1 MEFTGE
7 RAIPGQTD
15 PDLMNE
21 HWARYAFAE
30 ALVGSKR
37 VLDAGCGVGYGA
49 ARLAEVAAE
58 VVALDQAR
66 DPLTAGDKQYSH
78 PRLRFVQGDCTRFPF
93 ADSSLD
99 AVVAFEVI
107 EHLDEWKALIE
118 ESRRVL
124 VPAGQFIVSTPNRL
138 YYGEAREDPNP
149 FHVHEFTHDEFREEL
164 GRCFPHVMLFLE
176 NHADALV
183 FAGEQFQG
191 IRARL
196 ETADQAPDEAHF
208 FLAVCSQRPLH
219 GSQAFVYLPS
229 SANLL
234 REREKHIG
242 LLQGEV
248 NKRDEWLAAARV
260 ELDKFDAVQESAK
273 RTIAQLEQE
282 NADKGNWAQRLD
294 GELAG
299 VRAERERCIQLLEDS
314 EKRVTERTDWAQRL
328 DGELA
333 GVRAERERCIQLLE
347 DSEKR
352 VTERTD
358 WAQRLDGELAGVR
371 AERERCIQLLEDS
384 EKRVTE
390 RTDWAQRLD
399 GELAGVRAER
409 ERCIQL
415 LEDSEKRVT
424 ERTDWAQR
432 LDGELAGVR
441 AERERCIQLLED
453 SEKRVTERTDCSTA
467 SWRVSAPS
475 GRDASARRFREAG
488 DRAHRLGAAARW
500 RVGGCPRRAGEMHPI
515 ARRFREAGDRAHR
528 CPRRAGEMH
537 PIARRFREAGDR
549 AHRLGAA
556 ARWRVGGTVTRRAE
570 RERCIQLQ
578 AARRFREAGDPLRA
592 PTGRSGSMASW
603 MRYDRSWP

>member
-66 DPLTAGDKQYSH
+66 DPLTAGGKQYSH

-176 NHADALV
+176 NHTDALV
-183 FAGEQFQG
+183 FAGEFQG
-191 IRARL
+191 IRAHL
-196 ETADQAPDEAHF
+196 ETADQTPDEAHF

-282 NADKGNWAQRLD
+282 NADKENWAQRLDERVTERTDWAQQLD

-314 EKRVTERTDWAQRL
+314 EKRVTERTDWR
-328 DGELA
+328 
-333 GVRAERERCIQLLE
+333 
-347 DSEKR
+347 S
-352 VTERTD
+352 
-358 WAQRLDGELAGVR
+358 
-371 AERERCIQLLEDS
+371 S
-384 EKRVTE
+384 
-390 RTDWAQRLD
+390 
-399 GELAGVRAER
+399 
-409 ERCIQL
+409 
-415 LEDSEKRVT
+415 SM
-424 ERTDWAQR
+424 
-432 LDGELAGVR
+432 
-441 AERERCIQLLED
+441 
-453 SEKRVTERTDCSTA
+453 A

-475 GRDASARRFREAG
+475 GRDASN
-488 DRAHRLGAAARW
+488 
-500 RVGGCPRRAGEMHPI
+500 CSKIP
-515 ARRFREAGDRAHR
+515 
-528 CPRRAGEMH
+528 
-537 PIARRFREAGDR
+537 
-549 AHRLGAA
+549 
-556 ARWRVGGTVTRRAE
+556 
-570 RERCIQLQ
+570 
-578 AARRFREAGDPLRA
+578 
-592 PTGRSGSMASW
+592 RSG
-603 MRYDRSWP
+603 

>member
-66 DPLTAGDKQYSH
+66 DPLTAGGKQYSH

-164 GRCFPHVMLFLE
+164 GRCFPHVMLFFE

-183 FAGEQFQG
+183 FADEQFQG
-191 IRARL
+191 IRAHL
-196 ETADQAPDEAHF
+196 ETADQTPDEAHF

-248 NKRDEWLAAARV
+248 NKRDEWLAAVRV

-282 NADKGNWAQRLD
+282 NADKENWAQRLDELVTERTDWAQQLD

-299 VRAERERCIQLLEDS
+299 VRAEREKCIQLLEDS
-314 EKRVTERTDWAQRL
+314 EKRVTERTDWAQLR
-328 DGELA
+328 
-333 GVRAERERCIQLLE
+333 
-347 DSEKR
+347 
-352 VTERTD
+352 
-358 WAQRLDGELAGVR
+358 
-371 AERERCIQLLEDS
+371 
-384 EKRVTE
+384 
-390 RTDWAQRLD
+390 
-399 GELAGVRAER
+399 
-409 ERCIQL
+409 
-415 LEDSEKRVT
+415 
-424 ERTDWAQR
+424 
-432 LDGELAGVR
+432 
-441 AERERCIQLLED
+441 
-453 SEKRVTERTDCSTA
+453 
-467 SWRVSAPS
+467 WRVAAPS
-475 GRDASARRFREAG
+475 GRNASN
-488 DRAHRLGAAARW
+488 
-500 RVGGCPRRAGEMHPI
+500 CSKIP
-515 ARRFREAGDRAHR
+515 
-528 CPRRAGEMH
+528 
-537 PIARRFREAGDR
+537 
-549 AHRLGAA
+549 
-556 ARWRVGGTVTRRAE
+556 
-570 RERCIQLQ
+570 
-578 AARRFREAGDPLRA
+578 
-592 PTGRSGSMASW
+592 RSG
-603 MRYDRSWP
+603 

>member
-66 DPLTAGDKQYSH
+66 DPLTAGGKQYSH

-124 VPAGQFIVSTPNRL
+124 APAGQFIVSTPNRL
-138 YYGEAREDPNP
+138 YYGETREDPNP

-164 GRCFPHVMLFLE
+164 GRCFPHVMLFIE

-183 FAGEQFQG
+183 FAGKQFQG

-219 GSQAFVYLPS
+219 DSQAFVYLPS

-242 LLQGEV
+242 LLQGELAGV
-248 NKRDEWLAAARV
+248 RAEREKCIQLLEDSEKRVTE
-260 ELDKFDAVQESAK
+260 
-273 RTIAQLEQE
+273 RT
-282 NADKGNWAQRLD
+282 DWAQRLN

-299 VRAERERCIQLLEDS
+299 VRAEREKCIQLLEDS

-328 DGELA
+328 DGELDE
-333 GVRAERERCIQLLE
+333 VRQ
-347 DSEKR
+347 
-352 VTERTD
+352 
-358 WAQRLDGELAGVR
+358 ELAAIRG
-371 AERERCIQLLEDS
+371 S
-384 EKRVTE
+384 
-390 RTDWAQRLD
+390 
-399 GELAGVRAER
+399 LAY
-409 ERCIQL
+409 
-415 LEDSEKRVT
+415 
-424 ERTDWAQR
+424 
-432 LDGELAGVR
+432 
-441 AERERCIQLLED
+441 
-453 SEKRVTERTDCSTA
+453 
-467 SWRVSAPS
+467 RVSKRIGIMP
-475 GRDASARRFREAG
+475 AR
-488 DRAHRLGAAARW
+488 AAAPA
-500 RVGGCPRRAGEMHPI
+500 V
-515 ARRFREAGDRAHR
+515 
-528 CPRRAGEMH
+528 
-537 PIARRFREAGDR
+537 
-549 AHRLGAA
+549 
-556 ARWRVGGTVTRRAE
+556 
-570 RERCIQLQ
+570 Q
-578 AARRFREAGDPLRA
+578 
-592 PTGRSGSMASW
+592 GSSSTDEDGPNSA
-603 MRYDRSWP
+603 

>member
-66 DPLTAGDKQYSH
+66 DPLTAGGKQYSH

-176 NHADALV
+176 NHTDALV
-183 FAGEQFQG
+183 FAGEFQG
-191 IRARL
+191 IRAHL
-196 ETADQAPDEAHF
+196 ETADQTPDEAHF

-282 NADKGNWAQRLD
+282 NADKENWAQQLDGELAGVRAELERTDWAQQLD

-314 EKRVTERTDWAQRL
+314 EKRVTERTDWAQQL

-358 WAQRLDGELAGVR
+358 WAQQLDGELDEVR
-371 AERERCIQLLEDS
+371 Q
-384 EKRVTE
+384 
-390 RTDWAQRLD
+390 
-399 GELAGVRAER
+399 ELAAIRG
-409 ERCIQL
+409 
-415 LEDSEKRVT
+415 S
-424 ERTDWAQR
+424 
-432 LDGELAGVR
+432 LAY
-441 AERERCIQLLED
+441 
-453 SEKRVTERTDCSTA
+453 
-467 SWRVSAPS
+467 RVSKRIGIMP
-475 GRDASARRFREAG
+475 AR
-488 DRAHRLGAAARW
+488 AAAPA
-500 RVGGCPRRAGEMHPI
+500 V
-515 ARRFREAGDRAHR
+515 
-528 CPRRAGEMH
+528 
-537 PIARRFREAGDR
+537 
-549 AHRLGAA
+549 
-556 ARWRVGGTVTRRAE
+556 
-570 RERCIQLQ
+570 Q
-578 AARRFREAGDPLRA
+578 
-592 PTGRSGSMASW
+592 GSSSTDEDGPNSA
-603 MRYDRSWP
+603 

>member
-66 DPLTAGDKQYSH
+66 DPLTAGGKQYSH

-191 IRARL
+191 IRAHL
-196 ETADQAPDEAHF
+196 ETADQTPDEAHF

-282 NADKGNWAQRLD
+282 NADKENWAQQLD

-299 VRAERERCIQLLEDS
+299 VRAEREKCIQLLEDS
-314 EKRVTERTDWAQRL
+314 EKRVTERTDWAQQL
-328 DGELA
+328 DG
-333 GVRAERERCIQLLE
+333 G
-347 DSEKR
+347 
-352 VTERTD
+352 
-358 WAQRLDGELAGVR
+358 
-371 AERERCIQLLEDS
+371 
-384 EKRVTE
+384 
-390 RTDWAQRLD
+390 
-399 GELAGVRAER
+399 
-409 ERCIQL
+409 
-415 LEDSEKRVT
+415 
-424 ERTDWAQR
+424 
-432 LDGELAGVR
+432 
-441 AERERCIQLLED
+441 
-453 SEKRVTERTDCSTA
+453 
-467 SWRVSAPS
+467 
-475 GRDASARRFREAG
+475 
-488 DRAHRLGAAARW
+488 
-500 RVGGCPRRAGEMHPI
+500 
-515 ARRFREAGDRAHR
+515 
-528 CPRRAGEMH
+528 
-537 PIARRFREAGDR
+537 
-549 AHRLGAA
+549 
-556 ARWRVGGTVTRRAE
+556 
-570 RERCIQLQ
+570 
-578 AARRFREAGDPLRA
+578 
-592 PTGRSGSMASW
+592 
-603 MRYDRSWP
+603 

>member
-30 ALVGSKR
+30 ALVGAKR

-49 ARLAEVAAE
+49 ARLAEVAAD

-66 DPLTAGDKQYSH
+66 DPLAAGGKQYSH
-78 PRLRFVQGDCTRFPF
+78 PHLRFVQGDCTRFPF

-124 VPAGQFIVSTPNRL
+124 TPAGQFIVSTPNRL
-138 YYGEAREDPNP
+138 YYGESREDPNP

-183 FAGEQFQG
+183 FTGEQVQG

-219 GSQAFVYLPS
+219 GSPTFVYLPS

-242 LLQGEV
+242 MLQGEV

-260 ELDKFDAVQESAK
+260 ELDKFNAVQESAK
-273 RTIAQLEQE
+273 KTIAQLEQE
-282 NADKGNWAQRLD
+282 TADKENWARQLD

-299 VRAERERCIQLLEDS
+299 VRAEREKCIQLLADAEQH
-314 EKRVTERTDWAQRL
+314 VIERTDWARQL

-333 GVRAERERCIQLLE
+333 GVRAEREKCIQLLADAE
-347 DSEKR
+347 QH
-352 VTERTD
+352 VIERTD
-358 WAQRLDGELAGVR
+358 WARQLDGELAGVR
-371 AERERCIQLLEDS
+371 AEREKCIQLLADAEQH
-384 EKRVTE
+384 VIE
-390 RTDWAQRLD
+390 RTDWARQLD

-409 ERCIQL
+409 EKCIQL
-415 LEDSEKRVT
+415 LADAEQHVI
-424 ERTDWAQR
+424 ERTDWARQ

-441 AERERCIQLLED
+441 AEREKCIQLLADAEQH
-453 SEKRVTERTDCSTA
+453 VIERTDWARQLDGELDEARQELATIRGSLA
-467 SWRVSAPS
+467 YRVSKRIGIMPK
-475 GRDASARRFREAG
+475 R
-488 DRAHRLGAAARW
+488 
-500 RVGGCPRRAGEMHPI
+500 
-515 ARRFREAGDRAHR
+515 
-528 CPRRAGEMH
+528 
-537 PIARRFREAGDR
+537 
-549 AHRLGAA
+549 
-556 ARWRVGGTVTRRAE
+556 
-570 RERCIQLQ
+570 
-578 AARRFREAGDPLRA
+578 
-592 PTGRSGSMASW
+592 
-603 MRYDRSWP
+603 

>member
-66 DPLTAGDKQYSH
+66 DPLTAGGKQYSH

-183 FAGEQFQG
+183 FASEFQG
-191 IRARL
+191 IRAHL
-196 ETADQAPDEAHF
+196 ETVDQAPDEAHF

-282 NADKGNWAQRLD
+282 NADKENWAQRLDERVTERTDWAQRLD

-299 VRAERERCIQLLEDS
+299 VRAEREKCIQLLEDSDERVTERTDWAQRLDELVTERTDWAQQLDGELAGVRAEREKCIQLLEDS

-333 GVRAERERCIQLLE
+333 GVRAEREKCIQLLEDSDERVTERTDWAQQLDGELAGVRAEREKCIQLLEDSDELVTERTDWAQQLDGELAGVRAEREKCIQLLE

-358 WAQRLDGELAGVR
+358 WAQRLDGELDEVR
-371 AERERCIQLLEDS
+371 Q
-384 EKRVTE
+384 
-390 RTDWAQRLD
+390 
-399 GELAGVRAER
+399 ELAAIRG
-409 ERCIQL
+409 
-415 LEDSEKRVT
+415 S
-424 ERTDWAQR
+424 
-432 LDGELAGVR
+432 LAY
-441 AERERCIQLLED
+441 
-453 SEKRVTERTDCSTA
+453 
-467 SWRVSAPS
+467 RVSKRIGIMP
-475 GRDASARRFREAG
+475 AR
-488 DRAHRLGAAARW
+488 AAAPA
-500 RVGGCPRRAGEMHPI
+500 VQSSSSTDEDGPNSA
-515 ARRFREAGDRAHR
+515 
-528 CPRRAGEMH
+528 
-537 PIARRFREAGDR
+537 
-549 AHRLGAA
+549 
-556 ARWRVGGTVTRRAE
+556 
-570 RERCIQLQ
+570 
-578 AARRFREAGDPLRA
+578 
-592 PTGRSGSMASW
+592 
-603 MRYDRSWP
+603 

>member
-66 DPLTAGDKQYSH
+66 DPLTAGGKQYSH

-183 FAGEQFQG
+183 FAGEFQG
-191 IRARL
+191 IRAHL
-196 ETADQAPDEAHF
+196 ETVDQAPDEAHF

-282 NADKGNWAQRLD
+282 NADKENWAQQLDGELAGVRAERERCIQLLEDSEKRVTERTDWAQQLDGELAGVRAERERCIQLLEDSEKRVTERTDWAQQLDGELAGVRAERERCIQLLEDSEKRVTERTDWAQQLD

-328 DGELA
+328 EGELDE
-333 GVRAERERCIQLLE
+333 VRQ
-347 DSEKR
+347 
-352 VTERTD
+352 
-358 WAQRLDGELAGVR
+358 ELAAIRG
-371 AERERCIQLLEDS
+371 S
-384 EKRVTE
+384 
-390 RTDWAQRLD
+390 
-399 GELAGVRAER
+399 LAY
-409 ERCIQL
+409 
-415 LEDSEKRVT
+415 
-424 ERTDWAQR
+424 
-432 LDGELAGVR
+432 
-441 AERERCIQLLED
+441 
-453 SEKRVTERTDCSTA
+453 
-467 SWRVSAPS
+467 RVSKRIGIMP
-475 GRDASARRFREAG
+475 AR
-488 DRAHRLGAAARW
+488 AAAPA
-500 RVGGCPRRAGEMHPI
+500 V
-515 ARRFREAGDRAHR
+515 
-528 CPRRAGEMH
+528 
-537 PIARRFREAGDR
+537 
-549 AHRLGAA
+549 
-556 ARWRVGGTVTRRAE
+556 
-570 RERCIQLQ
+570 Q
-578 AARRFREAGDPLRA
+578 
-592 PTGRSGSMASW
+592 GSSSTDEDGPNSA
-603 MRYDRSWP
+603 

>member
-66 DPLTAGDKQYSH
+66 DPLTAGGKQYSH

-183 FAGEQFQG
+183 FASEFQG
-191 IRARL
+191 IRAHL

-282 NADKGNWAQRLD
+282 NADKENWAQRLD

-299 VRAERERCIQLLEDS
+299 VRAERGKCIQLLEDS
-314 EKRVTERTDWAQRL
+314 EKLVTERTDWAQRL

-333 GVRAERERCIQLLE
+333 GVRAEREKCIQLLE
-347 DSEKR
+347 DSEKL

-371 AERERCIQLLEDS
+371 AERGKCIQLLEDS
-384 EKRVTE
+384 EKLVTE

-399 GELAGVRAER
+399 GELDEVR
-409 ERCIQL
+409 Q
-415 LEDSEKRVT
+415 
-424 ERTDWAQR
+424 
-432 LDGELAGVR
+432 ELAAIRGSL
-441 AERERCIQLLED
+441 AY
-453 SEKRVTERTDCSTA
+453 
-467 SWRVSAPS
+467 RVSKRIGIMP
-475 GRDASARRFREAG
+475 AR
-488 DRAHRLGAAARW
+488 AAAPA
-500 RVGGCPRRAGEMHPI
+500 V
-515 ARRFREAGDRAHR
+515 
-528 CPRRAGEMH
+528 
-537 PIARRFREAGDR
+537 
-549 AHRLGAA
+549 
-556 ARWRVGGTVTRRAE
+556 
-570 RERCIQLQ
+570 Q
-578 AARRFREAGDPLRA
+578 
-592 PTGRSGSMASW
+592 GSSSTDEDGPNSA
-603 MRYDRSWP
+603 

>member
-66 DPLTAGDKQYSH
+66 DPLTAGGKQYSH

-282 NADKGNWAQRLD
+282 NADKENFEPLRPVGALGHPLLGIFEQLD
-294 GELAG
+294 ASL
-299 VRAERERCIQLLEDS
+299 VLAERERCIQLLEDS
-314 EKRVTERTDWAQRL
+314 EKRVTERTDWAQ
-328 DGELA
+328 
-333 GVRAERERCIQLLE
+333 Q
-347 DSEKR
+347 
-352 VTERTD
+352 
-358 WAQRLDGELAGVR
+358 
-371 AERERCIQLLEDS
+371 
-384 EKRVTE
+384 
-390 RTDWAQRLD
+390 
-399 GELAGVRAER
+399 
-409 ERCIQL
+409 
-415 LEDSEKRVT
+415 
-424 ERTDWAQR
+424 
-432 LDGELAGVR
+432 
-441 AERERCIQLLED
+441 
-453 SEKRVTERTDCSTA
+453 
-467 SWRVSAPS
+467 
-475 GRDASARRFREAG
+475 ARR
-488 DRAHRLGAAARW
+488 
-500 RVGGCPRRAGEMHPI
+500 RVGG
-515 ARRFREAGDRAHR
+515 

-556 ARWRVGGTVTRRAE
+556 ARRRVGGCPRRAGE
-570 RERCIQLQ
+570 MHPI
-578 AARRFREAGDPLRA
+578 ARRFREAGDRA
-592 PTGRSGSMASW
+592 HRLGTAARWRVG
-603 MRYDRSWP
+603 

>member
-66 DPLTAGDKQYSH
+66 DPLTAGGKQYSH

-183 FAGEQFQG
+183 FTGEQFQG

-196 ETADQAPDEAHF
+196 ETADPAPDEAHF

-282 NADKGNWAQRLD
+282 NADKENWAQRLD

-299 VRAERERCIQLLEDS
+299 VLAEREKCIQLIEDS

-333 GVRAERERCIQLLE
+333 GVLAEREKCIQLIE

-358 WAQRLDGELAGVR
+358 WAQRLDGELAGVL
-371 AERERCIQLLEDS
+371 AEREKCIQLIEGVTERTDWAQRLDGELAGVLAEREKCIQLIEDS

-399 GELAGVRAER
+399 GELAGVLAER
-409 ERCIQL
+409 EKCIQL
-415 LEDSEKRVT
+415 IEDSEKRVT

-432 LDGELAGVR
+432 LDGELAGVL
-441 AERERCIQLLED
+441 AEREKCIQLIED
-453 SEKRVTERTDCSTA
+453 SEKRVTERTDWA
-467 SWRVSAPS
+467 QRLD
-475 GRDASARRFREAG
+475 GELAG
-488 DRAHRLGAAARW
+488 VL
-500 RVGGCPRRAGEMHPI
+500 
-515 ARRFREAGDRAHR
+515 
-528 CPRRAGEMH
+528 
-537 PIARRFREAGDR
+537 
-549 AHRLGAA
+549 
-556 ARWRVGGTVTRRAE
+556 AE
-570 RERCIQLQ
+570 REKCIQLIEDSEKRVTERTDWAQ
-578 AARRFREAGDPLRA
+578 RLDGELDEVRQELAAIRGSLAYRVSKRIGIMPARA
-592 PTGRSGSMASW
+592 AAPAVQGSSSTDEDGPNSA
-603 MRYDRSWP
+603 

>member
-66 DPLTAGDKQYSH
+66 DPLTAGGKQYSH

-176 NHADALV
+176 NHAEALV
-183 FAGEQFQG
+183 FASEFQG
-191 IRARL
+191 IRAHL
-196 ETADQAPDEAHF
+196 ETADQTPDEAHF

-282 NADKGNWAQRLD
+282 NADKENWAQRLDERVTERTDWAQRLDGELASVRAEREKCIQLLEDSEKRVTERTDWAQQLD

-328 DGELA
+328 DE
-333 GVRAERERCIQLLE
+333 
-347 DSEKR
+347 R

-358 WAQRLDGELAGVR
+358 WAQQLDGELAGVR

-399 GELAGVRAER
+399 ERVTERTDWAQQLDGELAGVRAER

-432 LDGELAGVR
+432 LDERVTERTDWAQQLDGELAGVR

-453 SEKRVTERTDCSTA
+453 SEKRVTERTDWAQQLDGELDEVRQELAAIRGSLA
-467 SWRVSAPS
+467 YRVSKRIGIMPS
-475 GRDASARRFREAG
+475 R
-488 DRAHRLGAAARW
+488 AAAP
-500 RVGGCPRRAGEMHPI
+500 V
-515 ARRFREAGDRAHR
+515 
-528 CPRRAGEMH
+528 
-537 PIARRFREAGDR
+537 
-549 AHRLGAA
+549 
-556 ARWRVGGTVTRRAE
+556 V
-570 RERCIQLQ
+570 Q
-578 AARRFREAGDPLRA
+578 
-592 PTGRSGSMASW
+592 GSSSTDEDGPNSA
-603 MRYDRSWP
+603 

>member
-49 ARLAEVAAE
+49 ARLAEVAAG

-66 DPLTAGDKQYSH
+66 DPLAVGGRQYSH

-124 VPAGQFIVSTPNRL
+124 APAGQFIVSTPNRL

-176 NHADALV
+176 NHVDALV

-196 ETADQAPDEAHF
+196 ETADQTPDEAHF

-219 GSQAFVYLPS
+219 GSPAFVYLPS

-248 NKRDEWLAAARV
+248 NRRDEWLAAARV
-260 ELDKFDAVQESAK
+260 ELDK
-273 RTIAQLEQE
+273 LEQE
-282 NADKGNWAQRLD
+282 NADKGSWARRLEQ
-294 GELAG
+294 ELAG
-299 VRAERERCIQLLEDS
+299 VRAERGKCIQLLDDAEQ
-314 EKRVTERTDWAQRL
+314 RVIERTDWAQQL
-328 DGELA
+328 DGELDEA
-333 GVRAERERCIQLLE
+333 RQ
-347 DSEKR
+347 
-352 VTERTD
+352 
-358 WAQRLDGELAGVR
+358 ELAAIRG
-371 AERERCIQLLEDS
+371 S
-384 EKRVTE
+384 
-390 RTDWAQRLD
+390 
-399 GELAGVRAER
+399 LAY
-409 ERCIQL
+409 
-415 LEDSEKRVT
+415 
-424 ERTDWAQR
+424 
-432 LDGELAGVR
+432 
-441 AERERCIQLLED
+441 
-453 SEKRVTERTDCSTA
+453 
-467 SWRVSAPS
+467 RVSKRIGIMP
-475 GRDASARRFREAG
+475 AR
-488 DRAHRLGAAARW
+488 AAAPA
-500 RVGGCPRRAGEMHPI
+500 V
-515 ARRFREAGDRAHR
+515 
-528 CPRRAGEMH
+528 
-537 PIARRFREAGDR
+537 
-549 AHRLGAA
+549 
-556 ARWRVGGTVTRRAE
+556 
-570 RERCIQLQ
+570 Q
-578 AARRFREAGDPLRA
+578 
-592 PTGRSGSMASW
+592 GSSSTDEDGPNSA
-603 MRYDRSWP
+603 

>member
-66 DPLTAGDKQYSH
+66 DPLTAGGKQYSH

-107 EHLDEWKALIE
+107 EHLDDWKALIE

-183 FAGEQFQG
+183 FASEFQG
-191 IRARL
+191 IRAHL
-196 ETADQAPDEAHF
+196 ETVDQAPDEAHF

-282 NADKGNWAQRLD
+282 NADKENWAQRLDERVTERTDWAQRLD
-294 GELAG
+294 GELEGVRAEHPIARRFRNDRAHRLGQRLDGELEG
-299 VRAERERCIQLLEDS
+299 VRAEREKCIQLLEDS

-328 DGELA
+328 DGELE
-333 GVRAERERCIQLLE
+333 GVRAEREKCIQLLEDSDERVTERTDWAQRLDGELEGVRAEREKCIQLLE

-358 WAQRLDGELAGVR
+358 WAQRLDGELDEVR
-371 AERERCIQLLEDS
+371 Q
-384 EKRVTE
+384 
-390 RTDWAQRLD
+390 
-399 GELAGVRAER
+399 ELAAIRG
-409 ERCIQL
+409 
-415 LEDSEKRVT
+415 S
-424 ERTDWAQR
+424 
-432 LDGELAGVR
+432 LAY
-441 AERERCIQLLED
+441 
-453 SEKRVTERTDCSTA
+453 
-467 SWRVSAPS
+467 RVSKRIGIMP
-475 GRDASARRFREAG
+475 AR
-488 DRAHRLGAAARW
+488 AAAPA
-500 RVGGCPRRAGEMHPI
+500 VQSSSSTDEDGPNSA
-515 ARRFREAGDRAHR
+515 
-528 CPRRAGEMH
+528 
-537 PIARRFREAGDR
+537 
-549 AHRLGAA
+549 
-556 ARWRVGGTVTRRAE
+556 
-570 RERCIQLQ
+570 
-578 AARRFREAGDPLRA
+578 
-592 PTGRSGSMASW
+592 
-603 MRYDRSWP
+603 

>member
-66 DPLTAGDKQYSH
+66 DPLTAGGKQYSH

-176 NHADALV
+176 NHTDALV
-183 FAGEQFQG
+183 FAGEFQG
-191 IRARL
+191 IRAHL
-196 ETADQAPDEAHF
+196 ETADQTPDEAHF

-282 NADKGNWAQRLD
+282 NADKENWAQRLD

-299 VRAERERCIQLLEDS
+299 VRAEREKCIQLLEDS
-314 EKRVTERTDWAQRL
+314 EKRVTERTDWAQRSS
-328 DGELA
+328 
-333 GVRAERERCIQLLE
+333 R
-347 DSEKR
+347 
-352 VTERTD
+352 
-358 WAQRLDGELAGVR
+358 
-371 AERERCIQLLEDS
+371 
-384 EKRVTE
+384 
-390 RTDWAQRLD
+390 
-399 GELAGVRAER
+399 
-409 ERCIQL
+409 
-415 LEDSEKRVT
+415 
-424 ERTDWAQR
+424 
-432 LDGELAGVR
+432 
-441 AERERCIQLLED
+441 
-453 SEKRVTERTDCSTA
+453 
-467 SWRVSAPS
+467 WRVGGCPRRAGEMHPI
-475 GRDASARRFREAG
+475 ARRFREAG

-528 CPRRAGEMH
+528 
-537 PIARRFREAGDR
+537 
-549 AHRLGAA
+549 LGAA
-556 ARWRVGGTVTRRAE
+556 
-570 RERCIQLQ
+570 
-578 AARRFREAGDPLRA
+578 
-592 PTGRSGSMASW
+592 SSMASW
-603 MRYDRSWP
+603 MRYDRSWPRFEDPWPTA

>member
-66 DPLTAGDKQYSH
+66 DPLTAGGKQYSH

-183 FAGEQFQG
+183 FASEFQG
-191 IRARL
+191 IRAHL
-196 ETADQAPDEAHF
+196 ETVDQAPDEAHF

-282 NADKGNWAQRLD
+282 NADKENWAQRLDELVTERTDWAQQLD

-299 VRAERERCIQLLEDS
+299 VRAEREKCIQLLEDS

-333 GVRAERERCIQLLE
+333 GVRAEREKCIQLLE
-347 DSEKR
+347 DSDER

-358 WAQRLDGELAGVR
+358 WAQRLDEL
-371 AERERCIQLLEDS
+371 
-384 EKRVTE
+384 VTE
-390 RTDWAQRLD
+390 RTDWAQQLD

-409 ERCIQL
+409 EKCIQL
-415 LEDSEKRVT
+415 LEDSE
-424 ERTDWAQR
+424 RTD
-432 LDGELAGVR
+432 
-441 AERERCIQLLED
+441 
-453 SEKRVTERTDCSTA
+453 
-467 SWRVSAPS
+467 
-475 GRDASARRFREAG
+475 
-488 DRAHRLGAAARW
+488 
-500 RVGGCPRRAGEMHPI
+500 
-515 ARRFREAGDRAHR
+515 
-528 CPRRAGEMH
+528 
-537 PIARRFREAGDR
+537 
-549 AHRLGAA
+549 
-556 ARWRVGGTVTRRAE
+556 
-570 RERCIQLQ
+570 
-578 AARRFREAGDPLRA
+578 
-592 PTGRSGSMASW
+592 
-603 MRYDRSWP
+603 

>member
-66 DPLTAGDKQYSH
+66 DPLTAGGKQYSH

-176 NHADALV
+176 NHAEALV
-183 FAGEQFQG
+183 FAGEFQGGG
-191 IRARL
+191 IRAHL

-242 LLQGEV
+242 LLQGEL

-282 NADKGNWAQRLD
+282 NADKENWAQRLDERVTERTDWAQRLD

-299 VRAERERCIQLLEDS
+299 VRAEREQCIQLLEDS

-328 DGELA
+328 DGELDE
-333 GVRAERERCIQLLE
+333 VRQ
-347 DSEKR
+347 
-352 VTERTD
+352 
-358 WAQRLDGELAGVR
+358 ELAAIRG
-371 AERERCIQLLEDS
+371 S
-384 EKRVTE
+384 
-390 RTDWAQRLD
+390 
-399 GELAGVRAER
+399 LAY
-409 ERCIQL
+409 
-415 LEDSEKRVT
+415 
-424 ERTDWAQR
+424 
-432 LDGELAGVR
+432 
-441 AERERCIQLLED
+441 
-453 SEKRVTERTDCSTA
+453 
-467 SWRVSAPS
+467 RVSKRIGIMP
-475 GRDASARRFREAG
+475 AR
-488 DRAHRLGAAARW
+488 AAAPA
-500 RVGGCPRRAGEMHPI
+500 V
-515 ARRFREAGDRAHR
+515 
-528 CPRRAGEMH
+528 
-537 PIARRFREAGDR
+537 
-549 AHRLGAA
+549 
-556 ARWRVGGTVTRRAE
+556 
-570 RERCIQLQ
+570 Q
-578 AARRFREAGDPLRA
+578 
-592 PTGRSGSMASW
+592 GSSSTDEDGPNSA
-603 MRYDRSWP
+603 

>member
-66 DPLTAGDKQYSH
+66 DPLTAGGKQYSH

-176 NHADALV
+176 NHAEALV
-183 FAGEQFQG
+183 FASEFQG
-191 IRARL
+191 IRAHL
-196 ETADQAPDEAHF
+196 ETADQTPDEAHF

-282 NADKGNWAQRLD
+282 NADKENWAQRLD

-358 WAQRLDGELAGVR
+358 WAQQLDGELAGVR
-371 AERERCIQLLEDS
+371 AEREKCIQLLEDS
-384 EKRVTE
+384 DERVTE

-399 GELAGVRAER
+399 GELDEVR
-409 ERCIQL
+409 Q
-415 LEDSEKRVT
+415 
-424 ERTDWAQR
+424 
-432 LDGELAGVR
+432 ELAAIRGSL
-441 AERERCIQLLED
+441 AY
-453 SEKRVTERTDCSTA
+453 
-467 SWRVSAPS
+467 RVSKRIGIMP
-475 GRDASARRFREAG
+475 AR
-488 DRAHRLGAAARW
+488 AAAPA
-500 RVGGCPRRAGEMHPI
+500 V
-515 ARRFREAGDRAHR
+515 
-528 CPRRAGEMH
+528 
-537 PIARRFREAGDR
+537 
-549 AHRLGAA
+549 
-556 ARWRVGGTVTRRAE
+556 
-570 RERCIQLQ
+570 Q
-578 AARRFREAGDPLRA
+578 
-592 PTGRSGSMASW
+592 GSSSTDEDGPSSA
-603 MRYDRSWP
+603 

>member
-1 MEFTGE
+1 MVEFTGE

-37 VLDAGCGVGYGA
+37 VLDAGCGFGYGA

-66 DPLTAGDKQYSH
+66 DPLTAGGKQYSH

-93 ADSSLD
+93 ADNSLD

-124 VPAGQFIVSTPNRL
+124 APAGQFIVSTPNRL
-138 YYGEAREDPNP
+138 YYGESREDPNP

-282 NADKGNWAQRLD
+282 NADKENWAQQLD
-294 GELAG
+294 GELTG

-314 EKRVTERTDWAQRL
+314 EKRVTERTDWAQQL
-328 DGELA
+328 DGELT

-358 WAQRLDGELAGVR
+358 WAQQLDGELTGVR

-390 RTDWAQRLD
+390 RTDWAQQLD
-399 GELAGVRAER
+399 GELTGVRAER

-424 ERTDWAQR
+424 ERTDWAQQ
-432 LDGELAGVR
+432 LDGELTGVR

-453 SEKRVTERTDCSTA
+453 SEKRVTD
-467 SWRVSAPS
+467 W
-475 GRDASARRFREAG
+475 AR
-488 DRAHRLGAAARW
+488 
-500 RVGGCPRRAGEMHPI
+500 
-515 ARRFREAGDRAHR
+515 
-528 CPRRAGEMH
+528 
-537 PIARRFREAGDR
+537 
-549 AHRLGAA
+549 
-556 ARWRVGGTVTRRAE
+556 
-570 RERCIQLQ
+570 
-578 AARRFREAGDPLRA
+578 
-592 PTGRSGSMASW
+592 SSMES
-603 MRYDRSWP
+603 

>member
-7 RAIPGQTD
+7 RAIPGQTN

-66 DPLTAGDKQYSH
+66 DPLTAGGKQYSH

-282 NADKGNWAQRLD
+282 NADKENWAQRLD

-299 VRAERERCIQLLEDS
+299 ARAEREKCIQWLEDS
-314 EKRVTERTDWAQRL
+314 APKRVTERTDWAQRL

-333 GVRAERERCIQLLE
+333 GVRAEREKCIQ
-347 DSEKR
+347 
-352 VTERTD
+352 
-358 WAQRLDGELAGVR
+358 
-371 AERERCIQLLEDS
+371 
-384 EKRVTE
+384 
-390 RTDWAQRLD
+390 
-399 GELAGVRAER
+399 
-409 ERCIQL
+409 
-415 LEDSEKRVT
+415 
-424 ERTDWAQR
+424 
-432 LDGELAGVR
+432 
-441 AERERCIQLLED
+441 
-453 SEKRVTERTDCSTA
+453 
-467 SWRVSAPS
+467 P
-475 GRDASARRFREAG
+475 
-488 DRAHRLGAAARW
+488 
-500 RVGGCPRRAGEMHPI
+500 
-515 ARRFREAGDRAHR
+515 
-528 CPRRAGEMH
+528 
-537 PIARRFREAGDR
+537 
-549 AHRLGAA
+549 
-556 ARWRVGGTVTRRAE
+556 
-570 RERCIQLQ
+570 Q
-578 AARRFREAGDPLRA
+578 AAPDRTAC
-592 PTGRSGSMASW
+592 GSDVPRVRCS
-603 MRYDRSWP
+603 

>member
-66 DPLTAGDKQYSH
+66 DPLTAGGKQYSH

-124 VPAGQFIVSTPNRL
+124 APAGQFIVSTPNRL

-183 FAGEQFQG
+183 FASEFQG
-191 IRARL
+191 IRAHL

-282 NADKGNWAQRLD
+282 NADKGNWAQQLD

-299 VRAERERCIQLLEDS
+299 VRAER
-314 EKRVTERTDWAQRL
+314 A
-328 DGELA
+328 GEMHP
-333 GVRAERERCIQLLE
+333 I
-347 DSEKR
+347 
-352 VTERTD
+352 
-358 WAQRLDGELAGVR
+358 
-371 AERERCIQLLEDS
+371 
-384 EKRVTE
+384 
-390 RTDWAQRLD
+390 
-399 GELAGVRAER
+399 
-409 ERCIQL
+409 
-415 LEDSEKRVT
+415 
-424 ERTDWAQR
+424 
-432 LDGELAGVR
+432 
-441 AERERCIQLLED
+441 
-453 SEKRVTERTDCSTA
+453 
-467 SWRVSAPS
+467 
-475 GRDASARRFREAG
+475 ARRFREAG

-528 CPRRAGEMH
+528 LGAAARWRVGGCPRRAGEMH

-556 ARWRVGGTVTRRAE
+556 ARWRVG
-570 RERCIQLQ
+570 
-578 AARRFREAGDPLRA
+578 
-592 PTGRSGSMASW
+592 
-603 MRYDRSWP
+603 

>member
-66 DPLTAGDKQYSH
+66 DPLTAGGKQYSH

-183 FAGEQFQG
+183 FAGEFQG
-191 IRARL
+191 IRAHL
-196 ETADQAPDEAHF
+196 ETVDQAPDEAHF

-282 NADKGNWAQRLD
+282 NADKENWAQRLD

-314 EKRVTERTDWAQRL
+314 EKRVTERTDWAQQL

-358 WAQRLDGELAGVR
+358 WAQQLDGELAGVR

-390 RTDWAQRLD
+390 RTDWAQQLD

-424 ERTDWAQR
+424 ERTDWAQQ

-453 SEKRVTERTDCSTA
+453 SEKRVTERTDWA
-467 SWRVSAPS
+467 QQLD
-475 GRDASARRFREAG
+475 GE
-488 DRAHRLGAAARW
+488 L
-500 RVGGCPRRAGEMHPI
+500 VG
-515 ARRFREAGDRAHR
+515 
-528 CPRRAGEMH
+528 
-537 PIARRFREAGDR
+537 
-549 AHRLGAA
+549 
-556 ARWRVGGTVTRRAE
+556 VRAE
-570 RERCIQLQ
+570 REKCIQLLEDSEKRVTERTDWAQ
-578 AARRFREAGDPLRA
+578 RLEGELDEVRQELAAIRGSLAYRVSKRIGIMPARA
-592 PTGRSGSMASW
+592 AAPAVQGSSSTDEDGPNSA
-603 MRYDRSWP
+603 

>member
-66 DPLTAGDKQYSH
+66 DPLTAGGKQYSH

-176 NHADALV
+176 NHTDALV
-183 FAGEQFQG
+183 FAGEFQG
-191 IRARL
+191 IRAHL
-196 ETADQAPDEAHF
+196 ETADQTPDEAHF

-282 NADKGNWAQRLD
+282 NADKENWAQRLEKRVTERTDWAQQLD

-299 VRAERERCIQLLEDS
+299 VRAEREKCIQLLEDS
-314 EKRVTERTDWAQRL
+314 EKRVTERTDWAR
-328 DGELA
+328 
-333 GVRAERERCIQLLE
+333 
-347 DSEKR
+347 
-352 VTERTD
+352 
-358 WAQRLDGELAGVR
+358 
-371 AERERCIQLLEDS
+371 
-384 EKRVTE
+384 
-390 RTDWAQRLD
+390 
-399 GELAGVRAER
+399 
-409 ERCIQL
+409 
-415 LEDSEKRVT
+415 
-424 ERTDWAQR
+424 
-432 LDGELAGVR
+432 
-441 AERERCIQLLED
+441 
-453 SEKRVTERTDCSTA
+453 
-467 SWRVSAPS
+467 WRVGGCPRRAGEMHPI
-475 GRDASARRFREAG
+475 ARRFREAG

-528 CPRRAGEMH
+528 LGAAARWRVGGCPRRAGEMH

-556 ARWRVGGTVTRRAE
+556 ARWRVG
-570 RERCIQLQ
+570 
-578 AARRFREAGDPLRA
+578 
-592 PTGRSGSMASW
+592 
-603 MRYDRSWP
+603 

>member
-66 DPLTAGDKQYSH
+66 DPLTAGGKQYSH

-176 NHADALV
+176 NHTDALV
-183 FAGEQFQG
+183 FAGEFQG
-191 IRARL
+191 IRAHL
-196 ETADQAPDEAHF
+196 ETADQTPDEAHF

-282 NADKGNWAQRLD
+282 NADKENWAQRLD
-294 GELAG
+294 EAG
-299 VRAERERCIQLLEDS
+299 DRAH
-314 EKRVTERTDWAQRL
+314 RL
-328 DGELA
+328 GA
-333 GVRAERERCIQLLE
+333 AAR
-347 DSEKR
+347 
-352 VTERTD
+352 
-358 WAQRLDGELAGVR
+358 
-371 AERERCIQLLEDS
+371 
-384 EKRVTE
+384 
-390 RTDWAQRLD
+390 
-399 GELAGVRAER
+399 
-409 ERCIQL
+409 
-415 LEDSEKRVT
+415 
-424 ERTDWAQR
+424 
-432 LDGELAGVR
+432 
-441 AERERCIQLLED
+441 
-453 SEKRVTERTDCSTA
+453 
-467 SWRVSAPS
+467 WRVGGCPRRAGEMHPI
-475 GRDASARRFREAG
+475 ARRFREAG

-528 CPRRAGEMH
+528 
-537 PIARRFREAGDR
+537 
-549 AHRLGAA
+549 LGAA
-556 ARWRVGGTVTRRAE
+556 ARWRVG
-570 RERCIQLQ
+570 
-578 AARRFREAGDPLRA
+578 
-592 PTGRSGSMASW
+592 
-603 MRYDRSWP
+603 

>member
-66 DPLTAGDKQYSH
+66 DPLTAGGKQYSH

-138 YYGEAREDPNP
+138 YYREAREDPNP

-183 FAGEQFQG
+183 FAGESQG
-191 IRARL
+191 IRAHL
-196 ETADQAPDEAHF
+196 ETADQTPDEAHF

-282 NADKGNWAQRLD
+282 NADKENWAQRLD

-299 VRAERERCIQLLEDS
+299 VRAEREKCIQLLEDSEKRVTERTDWAQQLDGELAGVRAEREKCIQLLEDSEKRVTERTDWAQQLDGELAGVRAEREKCIQLLEDS

-333 GVRAERERCIQLLE
+333 GVRAEREKCIQLLE

-358 WAQRLDGELAGVR
+358 WAQRLDGELDEVR
-371 AERERCIQLLEDS
+371 Q
-384 EKRVTE
+384 
-390 RTDWAQRLD
+390 
-399 GELAGVRAER
+399 ELAAIRG
-409 ERCIQL
+409 
-415 LEDSEKRVT
+415 S
-424 ERTDWAQR
+424 
-432 LDGELAGVR
+432 LAY
-441 AERERCIQLLED
+441 
-453 SEKRVTERTDCSTA
+453 
-467 SWRVSAPS
+467 RVSKRIGIMP
-475 GRDASARRFREAG
+475 AR
-488 DRAHRLGAAARW
+488 AAAPA
-500 RVGGCPRRAGEMHPI
+500 V
-515 ARRFREAGDRAHR
+515 
-528 CPRRAGEMH
+528 
-537 PIARRFREAGDR
+537 
-549 AHRLGAA
+549 
-556 ARWRVGGTVTRRAE
+556 
-570 RERCIQLQ
+570 Q
-578 AARRFREAGDPLRA
+578 
-592 PTGRSGSMASW
+592 GSSSTDEDGPNSA
-603 MRYDRSWP
+603 

>member
-66 DPLTAGDKQYSH
+66 DPLTAGGKQYSH

-183 FAGEQFQG
+183 FAGEFQG
-191 IRARL
+191 IRAHL
-196 ETADQAPDEAHF
+196 ETVDQAPDEAHF

-282 NADKGNWAQRLD
+282 NADKENWAQRLD

-358 WAQRLDGELAGVR
+358 WAQQLDGELAGVR

-390 RTDWAQRLD
+390 RTDWAQQLD

-424 ERTDWAQR
+424 ERTDWAQQ
-432 LDGELAGVR
+432 LDGELDEVR
-441 AERERCIQLLED
+441 QELAAIRGSL
-453 SEKRVTERTDCSTA
+453 A
-467 SWRVSAPS
+467 YRVSKRIGIMP
-475 GRDASARRFREAG
+475 AR
-488 DRAHRLGAAARW
+488 AAAPA
-500 RVGGCPRRAGEMHPI
+500 V
-515 ARRFREAGDRAHR
+515 
-528 CPRRAGEMH
+528 
-537 PIARRFREAGDR
+537 
-549 AHRLGAA
+549 
-556 ARWRVGGTVTRRAE
+556 
-570 RERCIQLQ
+570 Q
-578 AARRFREAGDPLRA
+578 
-592 PTGRSGSMASW
+592 GSSSTDEDGPNSA
-603 MRYDRSWP
+603 

>member
-66 DPLTAGDKQYSH
+66 DPLTAGGKQYSH

-176 NHADALV
+176 NHAEALV
-183 FAGEQFQG
+183 FASEFQG
-191 IRARL
+191 IRAHL
-196 ETADQAPDEAHF
+196 ETADQTPDEAHF

-282 NADKGNWAQRLD
+282 NADKENWAQQLD

-358 WAQRLDGELAGVR
+358 WAQQLDGELAGVRAEREKCIQLLEDSDERVTERTDWAQRLDGELAGVR
-371 AERERCIQLLEDS
+371 AEREKCIQLLEDS

-399 GELAGVRAER
+399 GELDEVR
-409 ERCIQL
+409 Q
-415 LEDSEKRVT
+415 
-424 ERTDWAQR
+424 
-432 LDGELAGVR
+432 ELAAIRGSL
-441 AERERCIQLLED
+441 AY
-453 SEKRVTERTDCSTA
+453 
-467 SWRVSAPS
+467 RVSKRIGIMP
-475 GRDASARRFREAG
+475 AR
-488 DRAHRLGAAARW
+488 AAAPA
-500 RVGGCPRRAGEMHPI
+500 V
-515 ARRFREAGDRAHR
+515 
-528 CPRRAGEMH
+528 
-537 PIARRFREAGDR
+537 
-549 AHRLGAA
+549 
-556 ARWRVGGTVTRRAE
+556 
-570 RERCIQLQ
+570 Q
-578 AARRFREAGDPLRA
+578 
-592 PTGRSGSMASW
+592 GSSSTDEDGPSSA
-603 MRYDRSWP
+603 

>member
-66 DPLTAGDKQYSH
+66 DPLTAGGKQYSH

-183 FAGEQFQG
+183 FAGEFQG
-191 IRARL
+191 IRAHL
-196 ETADQAPDEAHF
+196 ETVDQAPDEAHF

-282 NADKGNWAQRLD
+282 NADKENWAQQLD
-294 GELAG
+294 GELTG
-299 VRAERERCIQLLEDS
+299 VRAEREKCIQLLEDSEKRVTERTDWAQTERTDWAQQLDGELTGVRAEREKCIQLLEDS

-328 DGELA
+328 DGELDE
-333 GVRAERERCIQLLE
+333 VRQ
-347 DSEKR
+347 
-352 VTERTD
+352 
-358 WAQRLDGELAGVR
+358 ELAAIRG
-371 AERERCIQLLEDS
+371 S
-384 EKRVTE
+384 
-390 RTDWAQRLD
+390 
-399 GELAGVRAER
+399 LAY
-409 ERCIQL
+409 
-415 LEDSEKRVT
+415 
-424 ERTDWAQR
+424 
-432 LDGELAGVR
+432 
-441 AERERCIQLLED
+441 
-453 SEKRVTERTDCSTA
+453 
-467 SWRVSAPS
+467 RVSKRIGIMP
-475 GRDASARRFREAG
+475 AR
-488 DRAHRLGAAARW
+488 AAAPA
-500 RVGGCPRRAGEMHPI
+500 VQGSSSTDEDGPNSGI
-515 ARRFREAGDRAHR
+515 KKTTGD
-528 CPRRAGEMH
+528 
-537 PIARRFREAGDR
+537 
-549 AHRLGAA
+549 
-556 ARWRVGGTVTRRAE
+556 
-570 RERCIQLQ
+570 
-578 AARRFREAGDPLRA
+578 
-592 PTGRSGSMASW
+592 GR
-603 MRYDRSWP
+603 